1 MPSSIPEGQPN
12 VLVFFTDQQRWD
24 TAGIYGNPLDL
35 TPNFNAFAHAG
46 TLFEYAFTC
55 QPVCGPARSA
65 IQTGLYATQNGC
77 FRNGIPLPM
86 ALPTLATWFGN
97 AGYDTGYIGKWHL
110 ASRDPVPVD
119 EQGGYQYWLAANT
132 LEFTSEPYHTVVF
145 DREGNPQKLPGYR
158 VDALVD
164 AAIRFVAAPRERPF
178 FLFVSLLEPHHQ
190 NRRDNYPAPD
200 VYRTRY
206 AGRWM
211 PADLAA
217 LGGDAHQH
225 IGGYYGMVRRLDEA
239 FGRILDALKSLG
251 ISDNTAVV
259 YTSDHGN
266 HFRTRNGEYK
276 RSVHDSSIRI
286 PLAAGG
292 GPFRG
297 GGTIRQL
304 VSLID
309 LAPSLLDA
317 AGILQSGLSG
327 RSVLPLVRRRKVFW
341 PEEVF
346 VQVSESQVG
355 RAVRTE
361 RWKYGV
367 RAADKDGWNDCSS
380 DEYVEDMLYD
390 LEADPHELNNLLGR
404 RDYLPVTQNMRERL
418 IARMLEAG
426 ESKPKIV
433 QGGD

>member
-1 MPSSIPEGQPN
+1 MSTFATKSQPN

-35 TPNFNAFAHAG
+35 TVNFDAFAQSG

-65 IQTGLYATQNGC
+65 IQTGLYPTQNGC
-77 FRNGIPLPM
+77 FRNGIPL
-86 ALPTLATWFGN
+86 ARSLPTLATWFGQ

-110 ASRDPVPVD
+110 ANHDPVPVD

-145 DREGNPQKLPGYR
+145 NREGNSQTLPGYR

-164 AAIRFVAAPRERPF
+164 AAIRFIATPRDRPF

-190 NRRDNYPAPD
+190 NLSNNYPAPD

-206 AGRWM
+206 AGRWI

-217 LGGDAHQH
+217 LDGDAHQH
-225 IGGYYGMVRRLDEA
+225 IGGYYGMVKRVDEA

-251 ISDNTAVV
+251 ISDHTAVV

-292 GPFRG
+292 GPFKD

-317 AGILQSGLSG
+317 AGIRPTGLSG
-327 RSVLPLVRRRKVFW
+327 RSVLPLVRRQNVSW

-355 RAVRTE
+355 RAIRTE

-367 RAADKDGWNDCSS
+367 RAVDNDGWDDSS
-380 DEYVEDMLYD
+380 ADEYVEDVLYD
-390 LEADPHELNNLLGR
+390 LEADPYELDNLIGH
-404 RDYLPVTQNMRERL
+404 RDLVPVAEMMRERL
-418 IARMLEAG
+418 IARMVEVG
-426 ESKPKIV
+426 ESNPKIV
-433 QGGD
+433 KSRD